1 MAFWSSQTLAARL
14 PNLIQ
19 PFTAA
24 QIDCNAYTLRIG
36 DEYYVSPNDQT
47 PDPKAKSI
55 RQLAP
60 AEAFTIP
67 PGQFAFLSTEEIVQ
81 IPSDAMAFI
90 SIKAK
95 IKFRGLVNVSG
106 FHVDPGY
113 SGRLIFSVF
122 NAGPAVIH
130 LRRGQGCFLIWFA
143 SLDRETEQ
151 RKKGSGSQQI
161 SAEWIT
167 GIAGE
172 LQSFDG
178 LQRKISDV
186 ERKLN
191 ERLNRLEPQ
200 HSALVTRVTIF
211 VALAASIFAYIARD
225 VILSS
230 RSSSPTVVSQPNE
243 PTGTKSGNGQDQ
255 GPSIW

>member
-1 MAFWSSQTLAARL
+1 MSFWSSQTLAVRL
-14 PNLIQ
+14 PSLVR

-47 PDPKAKSI
+47 PDPRSQSI
-55 RQLAP
+55 RRLGSD
-60 AEAFTIP
+60 EAFTIP
-67 PGQFAFLSTEEIVQ
+67 PGQFAFLITDEIVQ
-81 IPSDAMAFI
+81 IPPDAMAFI
-90 SIKAK
+90 SIRAK
-95 IKFRGLVNVSG
+95 IKFRGLINVSG

-113 SGRLIFSVF
+113 SGRLTFSVF

-130 LRRGQGCFLIWFA
+130 LSRGQACFLIWFA
-143 SLDRETEQ
+143 SLDQETEQ
-151 RKKGSGSQQI
+151 KKKVVGSQRI
-161 SAEWIT
+161 APEWIT

-200 HSALVTRVTIF
+200 HAALVTRITIL

-225 VILSS
+225 AILSS
-230 RSSSPTVVSQPNE
+230 KSSNPTVISQPNQ
-243 PTGTKSGNGQDQ
+243 PAGPNSTNGQGQ